1 MTKPN
6 RASEFGP
13 EHKIRR
19 IATGEKFDWIDAVM
33 ADHRIDAR
41 AKVVAFCMVR
51 HINRET
57 GFALVSDA
65 VIRDETGIPW
75 RGVVRA
81 RNRLRAAGW
90 IRWRRTGRA
99 NVYAILAEEIAADA
113 S

>member
-1 MTKPN
+1 MSSS
-6 RASEFGP
+6 SEQ
-13 EHKIRR
+13 KRQR
-19 IATGEKFDWIDAVM
+19 ISTSEKLNWIDAVM
-33 ADHRIDAR
+33 ADHRLDAR
-41 AKVVAFCMVR
+41 AKVVAHCIMQ
-51 HINRET
+51 HLNRET

-65 VIRDETGIPW
+65 VIRDKTGIPW

-99 NVYAILAEEIAADA
+99 NVYAILAEEIAAGA